1 MIDDKKLQE
10 AIEKAKTAAS
20 ANEEYKD
27 QIFTAVLI
35 KELLSDGAGRD
46 SVAEQTVKQ
55 KGLSLQELLKEKKPT
70 NEVQKTLLFG
80 YYLETTMGR
89 TEFAA
94 KDIDECYRKAKE
106 KLPPNLSDKIKMNV
120 QNGFMMQ
127 IGKTES
133 AITYALTNTGL
144 KIIDAGFE

>member
-1 MIDDKKLQE
+1 MIEVKKLQE
-10 AIEKAKTAAS
+10 AIEKAKVAS
-20 ANEEYKD
+20 SENEEYRN

-35 KELLSDGAGRD
+35 KELIADTGVEI
-46 SVAEQTVKQ
+46 SVAQHSTKQ

-80 YYLETTMGR
+80 YYLETTIGK
-89 TEFAA
+89 TEFTT

-120 QNGFMMQ
+120 QNSFMMQ
-127 IGKTES
+127 MGKSES
-133 AITYALTNTGL
+133 SRTYALTNTGL
-144 KIIDAGFE
+144 KVIEEGF